1 MRSDLSFRRPM
12 AQRRPTLRSF
22 RRLFCGLALGAVLAA
37 CVSPPPV
44 DTAVAPARSEPPP
57 AAASTAPVASAE
69 QAPALPA
76 PAAGDVSAA
85 AGTIGTIDAID
96 DASKVYF
103 ALRSAQV
110 DASGQ
115 QKLRAIADR
124 LVGNRRASV
133 LLVGHSDG
141 QGSRSYN
148 LALTEERLVAVGKL
162 LRSYG
167 VAARQIRR
175 NRVGSVSSAPDCKD
189 EACWQ
194 QARRVELLVT
204 P

>member
-12 AQRRPTLRSF
+12 AQRRPALRSF

-57 AAASTAPVASAE
+57 VAAKTAPVASAE

-85 AGTIGTIDAID
+85 AGAIGAID
-96 DASKVYF
+96 EASNVYF

-124 LVGNRRASV
+124 LAGNRRASV

-167 VAARQIRR
+167 VGARQIRR
-175 NRVGSVSSAPDCKD
+175 NRVGSVRSAPDCKD